1 MHQKGINHTLVI
13 ENAQIFWQ
21 QGDIPRE
28 LHMQRGISTN
38 VITPYGLD
46 GSGIEI
52 FRTIPE
58 LDWGPTSLLFSG
70 YQFIS
75 RGKATGAWS

>member
-21 QGDIPRE
+21 QGDILRE

-38 VITPYGLD
+38 MITPYGLD
-46 GSGIEI
+46 GSGIESPWGRD
-52 FRTIPE
+52 FPHPSRAGLGSNQPPVQWIPVHFP
-58 LDWGPTSLLFSG
+58 G
-70 YQFIS
+70 
-75 RGKATGAWS
+75 